1 MKILITG
8 KNSYIGMSFEKWLNQ
23 WPGTYQVD
31 TICLINDN
39 WENYDFSQYDIVF
52 HVAGVVHQKEKPGMK
67 NLYFSVNRDLAVE
80 VAKKKPK
87 SQVLSNLFL

>member
-23 WPGTYQVD
+23 WPDVYQVD

-39 WENYDFSQYDIVF
+39 WENYDFSQYDVVF
-52 HVAGVVHQKEKPGMK
+52 HVAGIVHKKEKPEME

-80 VAKKKPK
+80 VAKK
-87 SQVLSNLFL
+87 SQKVRC

>member
-23 WPGTYQVD
+23 WPDVYQVD

-39 WENYDFSQYDIVF
+39 WENYDFSQYDVVF
-52 HVAGVVHQKEKPGMK
+52 HVALEISFIISHLKKYR
-67 NLYFSVNRDLAVE
+67 NLIGSSSSRWH
-80 VAKKKPK
+80 
-87 SQVLSNLFL
+87 